1 MHYKVYK
8 FGIPKERKVAHFY
21 KHDGQLPCAFK
32 VKNNNETIEDVS
44 RNKMIIVFDF
54 ILIILYEAYLKYGI
68 ATHLLINA
76 LMIEDNLWAHKVHLS
91 ISAV

>member
-1 MHYKVYK
+1 
-8 FGIPKERKVAHFY
+8 
-21 KHDGQLPCAFK
+21 
-32 VKNNNETIEDVS
+32 
-44 RNKMIIVFDF
+44 MIIVFDF
-54 ILIILYEAYLKYGI
+54 MLIISYEAYLKYGI